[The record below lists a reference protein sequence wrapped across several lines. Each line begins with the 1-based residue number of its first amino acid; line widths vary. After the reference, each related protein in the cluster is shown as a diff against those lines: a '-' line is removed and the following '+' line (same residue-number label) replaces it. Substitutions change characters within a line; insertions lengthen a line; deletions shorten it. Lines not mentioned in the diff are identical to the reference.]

1 MELKTQY
8 AFGKT
13 VQMPY
18 LEAERRVREEL
29 LKEGFGVLTEMNVR
43 KKFAEKLQKEFR
55 HRLRPDL
62 PGSRPGDD
70 VRRDRLNDAVE
81 NHYSSFVLYG
91 TVMEGKEK
99 DDFFL

>member
-1 MELKTQY
+1 MELKTPY

-13 VQMPY
+13 VKMPY

-29 LKEGFGVLTEMNVR
+29 LKEGFGVLTEIDVR

-62 PGSRPGDD
+62 PWARPGND
-70 VRRDRLNDAVE
+70 VRRDRLHDAVE
-81 NHYSSFVLYG
+81 NHYSGFVLYG